1 MRTVKVLA
9 LRLEYLD
16 LDIVINF
23 MKCFPCLEKLYIK
36 TYLMDDE
43 NTRLHNSKDHV
54 ECLDLHLKKLRIS
67 YYHGTSSHVEF
78 AKFFLSNARA
88 LESLVLDVQHDKRG
102 DGWWIED
109 Q

>member
-36 TYLMDDE
+36 VTIFFVVVQSQMYLYLYLPM
-43 NTRLHNSKDHV
+43 T
-54 ECLDLHLKKLRIS
+54 
-67 YYHGTSSHVEF
+67 
-78 AKFFLSNARA
+78 AFL
-88 LESLVLDVQHDKRG
+88 LF
-102 DGWWIED
+102 
-109 Q
+109 